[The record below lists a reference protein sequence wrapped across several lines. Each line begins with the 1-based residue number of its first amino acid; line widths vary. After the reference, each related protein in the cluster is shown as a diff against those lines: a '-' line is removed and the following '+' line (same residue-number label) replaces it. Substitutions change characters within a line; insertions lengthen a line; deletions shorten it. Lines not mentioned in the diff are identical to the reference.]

1 MRRTVPVL
9 ASFAAVALVATL
21 AACSSGTASPT
32 PTPSA
37 AAASVDVCATKSGT
51 ASDAVKVTTDLAT
64 APVAT
69 FDKGLTAKETER
81 TVVVQGDGATLKAGG
96 SATVAYVVYNATTGN
111 QIDASGYDGTA
122 VPTFTASAD
131 ALMSGLAKS
140 IGCITEGSRVVAV
153 IPPTDAFGT
162 AGNDTLKVAADD
174 SLVVVIDV
182 KSVIPDRANGADQ
195 PAPEGLP
202 TVVLD
207 KDGKP
212 TVTLPKTEAPTEL
225 QLGVLKKGDGPVVAE
240 GATVTVQYQ
249 GTAWDTG
256 EVFDQ
261 SWGRA
266 PSSFAL
272 SGVVPGFAQAIAGQT
287 VGSQVIAVIPP
298 ALGYGEASAS
308 NTSELAGKTLVFV
321 IDILATS

>member
-9 ASFAAVALVATL
+9 SSFAAVALVATL
-21 AACSSGTASPT
+21 AACSSGSPT
-32 PTPSA
+32 PTSTKDA
-37 AAASVDVCATKSGT
+37 ATASVDVCATTSGK
-51 ASDAVKVTTDLAT
+51 ASDAVDVTTDLTT

-69 FDKGLTAKETER
+69 FDKGLSSKKTER
-81 TVVVQGDGATLKAGG
+81 TVVVEGDGDTLEAGG
-96 SATVAYVVYNATTGN
+96 TAEVAYVVYNGTTGE
-111 QIDASGYDGTA
+111 QIDAAGFDGTSS
-122 VPTFTASAD
+122 PQFTASAE
-131 ALMSGLAKS
+131 ALMAGLAKT
-140 IGCITEGSRVVAV
+140 IGCVTEGSRVVSV
-153 IPPTDAFGT
+153 IPPTDAFG
-162 AGNDTLKVAADD
+162 AEGNTDLKIAADD
-174 SLVVVIDV
+174 SLVVVLDV
-182 KSVIPDRANGADQ
+182 KSILPTRASGADQ

-202 TVVLD
+202 TVELD

-212 TVTLPKTEAPTEL
+212 TVTLPKTDAPTEL
-225 QLGVLKKGDGPVVAE
+225 QLGVLKKGDGPVVAD

-261 SWGRA
+261 SWGRG
-266 PSSFAL
+266 PSQFSL
-272 SGVVPGFAQAIAGQT
+272 SQVVPGFSQAIAGQT

-298 ALGYGEASAS
+298 ALGYGEASQS

>member
-21 AACSSGTASPT
+21 AACSSGSAT
-32 PTPSA
+32 PTSTPTA
-37 AAASVDVCATKSGT
+37 DAASVDVCATTSGD
-51 ASDAVKVTTDLAT
+51 ASDAVKVSTDLST

-69 FDKGLTAKETER
+69 FDKGLSSKETER
-81 TVVVQGDGATLKAGG
+81 TVVVKGDGETLEAGG
-96 SATVAYVVYNATTGN
+96 SAEVAYVVYNGTTGD
-111 QIDASGYDGTA
+111 QIDAAGYDGTQI
-122 VPTFTASAD
+122 PQFTASAE
-131 ALMSGLAKS
+131 ALMSGLAKT
-140 IGCITEGSRVVAV
+140 IGCITEGSRVVSV

-162 AGNDTLKVAADD
+162 AGNADLKVDAKD

-182 KSVIPDRANGADQ
+182 KSILPTRATGADQ

-202 TVVLD
+202 TVKLD

-212 TVTLPKTEAPTEL
+212 TVTLPKTDAPTDL
-225 QLGVLKKGDGPVVAE
+225 KIGVLKKGDGPVVAD
-240 GATVTVQYQ
+240 GASVTVQYQ
-249 GTAWDTG
+249 GTAWDTD

-261 SWGRA
+261 SWGRGPA
-266 PSSFAL
+266 QFSL
-272 SGVVPGFAQAIAGQT
+272 SQVVPGFSQAIAGQT

-298 ALGYGEASAS
+298 ALGYGEASSS
-308 NTSELAGKTLVFV
+308 NSSELAGKTLVFV